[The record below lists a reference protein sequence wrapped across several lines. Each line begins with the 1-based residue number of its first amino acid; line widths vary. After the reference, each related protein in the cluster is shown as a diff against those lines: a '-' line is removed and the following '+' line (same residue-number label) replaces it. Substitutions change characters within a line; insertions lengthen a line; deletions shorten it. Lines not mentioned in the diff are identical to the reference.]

1 MVRKRILC
9 SIIVVSVAICMSGCW
24 DATEP
29 QRMYYVNAVGVDY
42 EDNKYKVYLQ
52 IINLADIANVDNNTG
67 NATSVE
73 VGYAEGKTIE
83 EAIYKLYRSSDQE
96 IFWGH
101 MRYLLFSE
109 RAMKT
114 EQNTIPV
121 IDTFIRFRE
130 TRYQI
135 WVFCTTD
142 SIKDVMLIA
151 PILRSSITSSKLSS
165 PLKTIEQESFI
176 DPKNLRE
183 LVIGLNEP
191 SHEVTIPFV
200 TIMKNWETEA
210 GETEETSFA
219 GIGILSKDEFKGF
232 IKDSLSR
239 GSQWMQDKTNRGRI
253 TFKLSGRER
262 DYLTVDIDKLN
273 VDVKPII
280 KKKESETVV
289 FDIDI
294 HVKATVNGFKGAI
307 KDKHIKK
314 HIKEQIKKEV
324 METYEE
330 GLKLDADIYR
340 LSEYLYRSNVKVWQM
355 IEKDGKIPLKKES
368 INKINIYVKINAGR
382 KTFEETIKE

>member
-1 MVRKRILC
+1 
-9 SIIVVSVAICMSGCW
+9 MSGCW